1 MEQKQREAAL
11 KKFRNNGSYHILV
24 GTDVAARG
32 LDVDD
37 IDVVVQMGCHH

>member
-1 MEQKQREAAL
+1 LR
-11 KKFRNNGSYHILV
+11 KFKMPGSTCILV

-37 IDVVVQMGCHH
+37 VDIVI